1 MREHQFQ
8 ILVEKE
14 LPVIR
19 VDARAVAPSFA
30 SRTNTA
36 NGYSLVPERSPLD
49 GTPDCRFRVL
59 EPAGTQRN
67 ISVCFD
73 RW

>member
-19 VDARAVAPSFA
+19 VDAPSFA